1 MATQSSILA
10 WRISWTEESSGL
22 QSMGSQRVGH
32 YLVTEHDG
40 TQAKH
45 EGKSEPKW
53 RSSQHLKVYWL
64 FQAGGA
70 WQEIRTDGVVH
81 RPVQSNQR

>member
-1 MATQSSILA
+1 MATESSVLA
-10 WRISWTEESSGL
+10 WRISWTEESGGL
-22 QSMGSQRVGH
+22 QSMGSQTLGYH
-32 YLVTEHDG
+32 LVTEDAG

-45 EGKSEPKW
+45 EGESESKR
-53 RSSQHLKVYWL
+53 RSPQHLKVYWL
-64 FQAGGA
+64 FQAGGT